1 MATSKWAIDPTHSEI
16 QFKIRHLMITNVTGS
31 FGKFDASVVTTDD
44 NNFDTAK
51 IRFSAEVDSITTN
64 NEQRDGHLKSA
75 DFFETG
81 KYPTLE
87 FVSTKLE
94 KKGEAEYNLFG
105 DLTFHGIT
113 KNVKLQVEHGGV
125 IKDPWGNTRTGFT
138 VEGKINRKDFGLI
151 WNAATEAGGVVVGED
166 VKLHASVEFVK
177 EALELA

>member
-1 MATSKWAIDPTHSEI
+1 MATTKWILDPTHSEI

-31 FGKFDASVVTTDD
+31 FGKFTADVETEEE
-44 NNFDTAK
+44 NFETAK
-51 IRFSAEVDSITTN
+51 IHFSAEVDSITTN

-75 DFFETG
+75 DFFEIS
-81 KYPTLE
+81 KYPTLT

-94 KKGEAEYNLFG
+94 RISGEEYNLLG
-105 DLTFHGIT
+105 EMTFHGIT
-113 KNVKLQVEHGGV
+113 KSIKLQVEHGGV

-138 VEGKINRKDFGLI
+138 VEGKINRKEYGLV

-177 EALELA
+177 QA